1 MDGRRGVRAFHR
13 IRPTGRLVHPF
24 PTSLPPTGRGDAS
37 SVAEVTR
44 AIVSKAETLAH
55 GGEQHSTT
63 SLADQL
69 VDLAPLIV
77 VAAAFLIGISM
88 AGDKPRAED
97 GAITRAPEI
106 LRWTVIVGLLIA
118 TVAHLPVTPEH
129 LDEAP
134 YMGALFIAFMISAFA
149 VASALAVAPSHSW
162 YLAAALLCAAGIAA
176 YVATRVIAFPR
187 LRHDVGQW
195 AEPLGLVSI
204 TAEAV
209 VVALSVVSLRTT
221 TRASTRTGALVG
233 GR

>member
-1 MDGRRGVRAFHR
+1 
-13 IRPTGRLVHPF
+13 
-24 PTSLPPTGRGDAS
+24 
-37 SVAEVTR
+37 VTR

-176 YVATRVIAFPR
+176 YIATRVIAFPR